1 MSTEITQ
8 TLPIRVALVAVG
20 DNNPQHTRALDLF
33 DDSWRKLDVRE
44 YLTRD
49 PFTGGVGH
57 TENGNSATTQ
67 VAVFSM
73 PEFPEFAISEFKRII
88 EGRRFRRLYACNRG
102 MHRSDTLTR
111 WLEQALNALKTT
123 DGRQVFEARAFAM
136 AEGYGKA
143 GPTNIASNAIS
154 WMDKSW
160 GWVSPVNMNDLES
173 IYAYRNVG
181 KVEKSARAWMAMW
194 RFVQERGT
202 EIAKSLIEERDAGA
216 PQPKKAP
223 RRDRGGARD
232 PRWTEWADVKEE
244 AESESRPPNEREDI
258 SNIEQARASND
269 EHRATN
275 ADRGRASTDE
285 YRATH
290 DVATQTDRVMWNQWD
305 PANWHHILK
314 DAGCDALAI
323 DTFMLMAQLP
333 HDQAKCHAN
342 QIISYLRCKEVREPS
357 RLVHR
362 WAIDARKKVL
372 SKMEYEGYIDTRR
385 W

>member
-44 YLTRD
+44 HLTKD
-49 PFTGGVGH
+49 PAAGGVGH
-57 TENGNSATTQ
+57 EENGMSATTQ
-67 VAVFSM
+67 IAVFSM
-73 PEFPEFAISEFKRII
+73 PEFPEFAVAEYRRII
-88 EGRRFRRLYACNRG
+88 EQRKFRRLYACNRG

-123 DGRQVFEARAFAM
+123 DGRQVFQARAFAL

-143 GPTNIASNAIS
+143 GARNIASSAIS

-223 RRDRGGARD
+223 RKDTGGARD
-232 PRWTEWADVKEE
+232 VRWTDWGDVKEE
-244 AESESRPPNEREDI
+244 SESESRPPREREDI
-258 SNIEQARASND
+258 SNIETAREYARGSDDAEGSSGAQASSR
-269 EHRATN
+269 
-275 ADRGRASTDE
+275 E
-285 YRATH
+285 YRH
-290 DVATQTDRVMWNQWD
+290 VATQTERVQWD
-305 PANWHHILK
+305 HWDPTQWLHVLK
-314 DAGCDALAI
+314 DHGCDKLAI

-333 HDQAKCHAN
+333 HDEAKYHAN
-342 QIISYLRCKEVREPS
+342 QIISYLLSKRVQEPS
-357 RLVHR
+357 KLVHS
-362 WAIDARKKVL
+362 WAIDSRKKVL
-372 SKMEYEGYIDTRR
+372 NKLEYEMYIDTRR